1 MQLLRG
7 HTNKHNYNELT
18 RLLFN
23 CVENEILTSLQTG
36 LKLQSSNE
44 CLTIIQLI
52 CGEKI
57 SLDKLKKKSF
67 AFFWAFK
74 N

>member
-7 HTNKHNYNELT
+7 HTNKHNYNEL
-18 RLLFN
+18 LFN
-23 CVENEILTSLQTG
+23 CVENVILTSLQTG

-57 SLDKLKKKSF
+57 YLDKLKKKSF